1 MRPSIRLG
9 RIFGIDQIRPLPE
22 GRGSPRERVGP
33 KLEACR
39 LRPVSLT
46 ALEMEHC
53 PRSRGGPQR
62 LAFPAG
68 VRIVD
73 AAIHIFWE
81 EAAGVWDTEGNE
93 LAIDQ
98 GVNGIAQITHRNRHI
113 APETECVE
121 PIDPGVVARLAASGI
136 FHVPQLWP
144 RELIER
150 PAFRAVCARRGWS
163 IEDFAFA
170 PIKTSEVT
178 ARQRGPV
185 HTI

>member
-39 LRPVSLT
+39 LRPVRLT
-46 ALEMEHC
+46 ALEMEHR
-53 PRSRGGPQR
+53 PRSGGGPQR
-62 LAFPAG
+62 LAFPTG
-68 VRIVD
+68 VRIID
-73 AAIHIFWE
+73 AAIHIFGE
-81 EAAGVWDTEGNE
+81 EAAGVWDTEGDE
-93 LAIDQ
+93 LAVDQ
-98 GVNGIAQITHRNRHI
+98 RVNGIAQITHRNRHI